1 MVETDPFLTMFFYG
15 TLKRGHANH
24 DQFCRGYLSA
34 EEARTW
40 GRLYDLPFGYP
51 ALVIDKEDV
60 RAVGTTD
67 PTSDT
72 YEQRS
77 LGLTGARLLADPRV
91 SGELF
96 VFDDPE
102 ERLPMLDRLEGF
114 DPTGRS
120 SLYQRVLIPVETSSG
135 VGLLAWAYVVERA
148 AGVYLPG
155 GRWPP

>member
-34 EEARTW
+34 EEARTR
-40 GRLYDLPFGYP
+40 GQLYDLPFGYP

-72 YEQRS
+72 SEQRS

-114 DPTGRS
+114 DPTGGS

-155 GRWPP
+155 GHWPP